1 MSDARVPFDAGR
13 LEDYLK
19 QHVDGYSGNLRIEPL
34 EGGQSNPTYKLT
46 AGTSQYVLRRKP
58 SGKLL
63 PSAHAVD
70 REYRVISALA
80 RAGIPVPRSRV
91 LCMDER
97 VIGTVF
103 YVMDFVAGRVFWD
116 QSLPGMTKSGRTA
129 IYDEMNRV
137 IAALHQVDYRAIGLA
152 DYGRPGNYFAR
163 QIGRWT
169 RQYRSSGSERIE
181 AMERLIEWLPG
192 NIPDGEETSVVHGD
206 YRLDNLLFHPT
217 ESHIVAVLDWEL
229 STIGHPLGD
238 FAYNCMSWHIS
249 PADFRGLGGLD
260 LAALGIPSE
269 EEYIRAYCTRT
280 GRSGIEH
287 WDFYLAY
294 NLFRM
299 AAILQGIVARGQQGS
314 AASADAVQIGKGVR
328 PLAELGWKRASGIGG
343 NPRMQ

>member
-1 MSDARVPFDAGR
+1 VSDARVPFDAGR